1 MLNILLYTDDPS
13 PALEVNKL
21 ADFLRSFN
29 HNVNIEGDYISK
41 LCLNSNELEE
51 YSSYLRSIRIFDIEK
66 PLERLIKE
74 DEIMDRASAP
84 DTDRN
89 FIDAYWLQRKW
100 YFYLNKNEQGK
111 ENDNLLIILTGKLF
125 GTYGTKRYHA
135 RVLLTGKPS
144 ILSTSGVVEAPAR
157 PREYY
162 FAKANFIGLGKDV
175 SELDEYYKERFIRY
189 DDPKLTDVICSYALQ
204 LVRGHL
210 SGEPFCNDR
219 TCCLF
224 NSHWQE
230 EVLNLQY
237 KGNLCGNCR
246 KIIKNS

>member
-13 PALEVNKL
+13 PALDVNKL
-21 ADFLRSFN
+21 TDFLQSFN
-29 HNVNIEGDYISK
+29 FNVNIEGDYIAK

-66 PLERLIKE
+66 PLERLVKE
-74 DEIMDRASAP
+74 NETLERVTVR

-89 FIDAYWLQRKW
+89 FIDAHWLQRKW
-100 YFYLNKNEQGK
+100 YYYLNKNEQSQ
-111 ENDNLLIILTGKLF
+111 ENDNLLMILTGKLF
-125 GTYGTKRYHA
+125 GTYGSKRYHA

-144 ILSTSGVVEAPAR
+144 ILSTSGVIEAPAR

-162 FAKANFIGLGKDV
+162 FAKANFISLGKDV
-175 SELDEYYKERFIRY
+175 SELDEYYKERFLIY
-189 DDPKLTDVICSYALQ
+189 DDPKLTDVVGSYALQ
-204 LVRGHL
+204 LVRCHL

-219 TCCLF
+219 NCCLF

-237 KGNLCGNCR
+237 KGNLCETCR
-246 KIIKNS
+246 EIIKNS